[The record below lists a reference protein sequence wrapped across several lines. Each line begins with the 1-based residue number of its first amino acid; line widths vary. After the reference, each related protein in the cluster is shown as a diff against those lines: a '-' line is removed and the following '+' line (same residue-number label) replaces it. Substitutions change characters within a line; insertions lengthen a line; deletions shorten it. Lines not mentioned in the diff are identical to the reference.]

1 MIIESPVITCGQ
13 TPEFLYAHI
22 SEPSNLEAL
31 LPKEYVQSF
40 HAEGDGC
47 TFKVTG
53 GFDIVL
59 KRSEGEAPRVVRYAS
74 QKGTPI
80 RFTLDVIIEP
90 VGTATSTVQIKC
102 DADLNPFMKMMA
114 EKPLQNIFQGMAAA
128 AEKAFPVAD

>member
-1 MIIESPVITCGQ
+1 MMIESPVITCGQ
-13 TPEFLYAHI
+13 TPEFLHSYI

-31 LPKEYVQSF
+31 LPTEHVQSF
-40 HAEGDGC
+40 AAEGDGC

-59 KRSEGEAPRVVRYAS
+59 KRTDGEPPRMVRYVS

-80 RFTLDVIIEP
+80 RFTLDVIIEAI
-90 VGTATSTVQIKC
+90 GEAMSTVQIQC

-114 EKPLQNIFQGMAAA
+114 EKPLQKIFQGMAEA
-128 AEKAFPVAD
+128 AERSFPVAG